1 MFETQAKEEEKQE
14 KEEVY
19 GKLSSMKVENE
30 ALEERVDEL
39 EAQLF
44 NEQQDLESMEAERD
58 AYRSE
63 TEEHQPKEKLQM
75 AEKRIT
81 LLCETVE
88 KVKESEALWA
98 DRAAVLEGK
107 VIELRAE
114 QCSSLPEHRVLKR
127 RCLP

>member
-1 MFETQAKEEEKQE
+1 MVKTQAKEEEKQE

-107 VIELRAE
+107 VIDLSR
-114 QCSSLPEHRVLKR
+114 
-127 RCLP
+127 